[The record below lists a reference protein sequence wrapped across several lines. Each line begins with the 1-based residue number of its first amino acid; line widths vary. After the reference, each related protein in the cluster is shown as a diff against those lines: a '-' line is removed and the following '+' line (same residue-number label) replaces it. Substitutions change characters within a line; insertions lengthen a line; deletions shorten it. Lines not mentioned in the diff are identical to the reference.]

1 MTEPRVYK
9 RRKDLPDDKLLRLSV
24 YYIYVSPEAWE
35 VASLLNQLNRIQP
48 KIATEEVESTY
59 SHLHDTEHPMWV
71 QARDMARKDP
81 DKLKRILREE
91 VGCGREKWDVRVVK
105 PVRELAMLRLSKD

>member
-1 MTEPRVYK
+1 
-9 RRKDLPDDKLLRLSV
+9 
-24 YYIYVSPEAWE
+24 
-35 VASLLNQLNRIQP
+35 
-48 KIATEEVESTY
+48 
-59 SHLHDTEHPMWV
+59 MWV

-81 DKLKRILREE
+81 NKLKRILREE